1 MFDCCDST
9 LSSCIVI
16 EVQHVTQQASGAV
29 PIDDMAKYIT
39 AYCLSALRLEME
51 DLCCLAII
59 AVAKDS
65 IEKDRSGLWE
75 NLLVC
80 LCQCGILRDLA

>member
-16 EVQHVTQQASGAV
+16 EVQHDITQQASGAV

-39 AYCLSALRLEME
+39 AYCLSALRLETE
-51 DLCCLAII
+51 DLCCRCC
-59 AVAKDS
+59 K
-65 IEKDRSGLWE
+65 GP
-75 NLLVC
+75 
-80 LCQCGILRDLA
+80 